1 MRALASVALLAV
13 LVPNHPVAQAGRET
27 TADDRPIFRLSVSL
41 VQLDAVV
48 TDRKG
53 HHVTTLGPAD
63 FEVFQDG
70 RPQPVVAVSYVA
82 ADEAWVDTSGLP
94 ALPPDALRPKDA
106 RRVLALVVDDL
117 RMSFASIYYART
129 GLQRFAREQFAPGD
143 LAMLV
148 TTSGQSRYEGELTFS
163 RNTLHASIS
172 RLHYS
177 LWDVSAASALDP
189 TGRPELIDPF
199 VPFQERTFA
208 ASAIQR
214 VSDVIDRLKPLPGR
228 KSVILVSEG
237 FSVGGFGMD
246 NAYIRDAMRV
256 LVDDANRAGVVI
268 YAIDPRGLVVTGMT
282 AADAGGSARQM
293 AETIST
299 RGQALRESQD
309 GLRFV
314 AGETGGFAVINTND
328 VAYCMKRVMSDQ
340 SGYYLIGYQPESG
353 TVARGGRPEFKRV
366 KIKVKRK
373 GLRVRTRSGFYNI
386 PNE

>member
-1 MRALASVALLAV
+1 
-13 LVPNHPVAQAGRET
+13 
-27 TADDRPIFRLSVSL
+27 
-41 VQLDAVV
+41 
-48 TDRKG
+48 
-53 HHVTTLGPAD
+53 
-63 FEVFQDG
+63 
-70 RPQPVVAVSYVA
+70 
-82 ADEAWVDTSGLP
+82 
-94 ALPPDALRPKDA
+94 
-106 RRVLALVVDDL
+106 
-117 RMSFASIYYART
+117 
-129 GLQRFAREQFAPGD
+129 
-143 LAMLV
+143 
-148 TTSGQSRYEGELTFS
+148 
-163 RNTLHASIS
+163 
-172 RLHYS
+172 
-177 LWDVSAASALDP
+177 
-189 TGRPELIDPF
+189 
-199 VPFQERTFA
+199 
-208 ASAIQR
+208 
-214 VSDVIDRLKPLPGR
+214 
-228 KSVILVSEG
+228 VSEG